1 MGDGAQGPR
10 VIDGGYVD
18 AARLAGNA
26 FTVHMTLG
34 TSRGSG
40 DIVPRVELTM
50 SRDFAE
56 YLATALR
63 AALEPAP

>member
-1 MGDGAQGPR
+1 VSGP
-10 VIDGGYVD
+10 VDGGYVD
-18 AARLAGNA
+18 AARLAANA
-26 FTVHMTLG
+26 FTVHVTLG

-56 YLATALR
+56 YLAAALR
-63 AALEPAP
+63 AALETPP